1 MKKIESETPEPIEP
15 NPPRWWWTKRL
26 VVAGVVLTMLYVGV
40 FLAWKYE
47 ANRRLQAEIDE
58 VHARGEPILV
68 EDFAVDPVPDELNA
82 AVTYNAT
89 KLITSSL
96 PKELERFLRDFELFF
111 EVDPA
116 SRDQMQK
123 IYSLIT
129 PALNEAR
136 KARFQSEADWGVRL
150 KSPTFNSYP
159 LYSVSPRQHLAT
171 AMRLAVFEEHLRG
184 DDSAA
189 IETARDLLR
198 YSDAMRDRDSSL
210 IAHLTSIG
218 VGSRVSETLHRIA
231 HDLQILPGNTTT
243 TQPNGP
249 ASREQITALI
259 GDLLDDG
266 KLREGLKAGMYAE
279 RMYYLDSLMTS
290 PASAVGLPSLPAES
304 LLKPLFTIEAIR
316 LIRYVNHTITAASF
330 STYPAAIAGVRE
342 NRSSWVQWEST
353 TMATQLTK
361 VPHRLLA
368 VYERNFLTHFDS
380 IARRRAIA
388 ISLAIRLYQLDH
400 SGAYPTRLEELV
412 PTYLPEMPEDP
423 FAAGKRP
430 FGYQTAPMRMLISV
444 GEDGKD
450 DSGDLTA
457 LERFRPFGGDKF
469 PPGHIRDPHRLDR
482 KDLVFILGDPTLK
495 GIPQNKLKTATVE
508 DSTPSPQDPSMQPAT
523 QPAE

>member
-1 MKKIESETPEPIEP
+1 MSQMTPETPEPTEP

-26 VVAGVVLTMLYVGV
+26 VVAGVILTLLYIGA
-40 FLAWKYE
+40 FQAWKYE
-47 ANRRLQAEIDE
+47 ANRRLLAEIDAI
-58 VHARGEPILV
+58 HARGEPILV
-68 EDFAVDPVPDELNA
+68 DDFAVDPVPDELNA
-82 AVTYNAT
+82 AVRYKAAE
-89 KLITSSL
+89 LITSLL
-96 PKELERFLRDFELFF
+96 PKELDRFLDDFELFF
-111 EVDPA
+111 ELDPS
-116 SRDQMQK
+116 SRDQMRK
-123 IYSLIT
+123 IYSLVT
-129 PALNEAR
+129 PALAEAR
-136 KARFQSEADWGVRL
+136 KARFQSEADWGVRP
-150 KSPTFNSYP
+150 KSPTFTPFYAFSVGP
-159 LYSVSPRQHLAT
+159 LQRLAPV
-171 AMRLAVFEEHLRG
+171 MRLAVFEQHLRG
-184 DDSAA
+184 DDSDA

-198 YSDAMRDRDSSL
+198 LSDAMRDRDSTL
-210 IAHLTSIG
+210 TAHLRSMSL
-218 VGSRVSETLHRIA
+218 GSRVSESLHRIA
-231 HDLQILPGNTTT
+231 HDLQILPRNTTT

-249 ASREQITALI
+249 AAREQITALI
-259 GDLLDDG
+259 GELLDDG

-353 TMATQLTK
+353 TIATQLTK